1 MKGTI
6 TRRLGFVRLIV
17 AVFAICSVLFLTIPA
32 HADEADGTNNAAQSS
47 GSWMN
52 DGGSWWY
59 KKADGSYATGWEQI
73 GGAWYYFNFDGTL
86 FTNGVTPDGEKVGE
100 DGKWVE

>member
-1 MKGTI
+1 M
-6 TRRLGFVRLIV
+6 L
-17 AVFAICSVLFLTIPA
+17 
-32 HADEADGTNNAAQSS
+32 
-47 GSWMN
+47 
-52 DGGSWWY
+52 
-59 KKADGSYATGWEQI
+59 TGWLTDETGRKYFLDDSKTAERGKLVREWKKI